1 MIIVNVKKRFSGL
14 EMDAAWRAGREV
26 TVLFGPSGSG
36 KTTLLRMIAG
46 LEQPD
51 EGKITVGGRIL
62 FDEKIN
68 LKPEVRQV
76 GLVFQEHALFPWLSV
91 EQNIFFGLS
100 HHERRAGNEW
110 TRTLVDIFGI
120 GALLGKQ
127 PAHLSGG
134 EVQRVA
140 LARALSPR
148 PELLLLDEP
157 FSALHGPL
165 RTQLRKFIKD
175 IQGEWNIPV
184 ILVTHDLTEA
194 HLIGDHLVRLD
205 AGRVSYEGPIDGL
218 VQNSSTEFMAAY

>member
-175 IQGEWNIPV
+175 IQGEWSIPV

>member
-140 LARALSPR
+140 LARAL
-148 PELLLLDEP
+148 
-157 FSALHGPL
+157 F
-165 RTQLRKFIKD
+165 
-175 IQGEWNIPV
+175 
-184 ILVTHDLTEA
+184 VTHDLTEA